1 MGLLSH
7 VRWRPKLYTADD
19 MAESDAARDQLLES
33 AMHWRRLAEERQHA
47 IDMALSFLHG
57 SQYVGG
63 PSEKEAW
70 DHVWELLG
78 PLRTEHKGQGAPIG
92 KERSS

>member
-1 MGLLSH
+1 MRLF
-7 VRWRPKLYTADD
+7 RWRPKLYTAAD
-19 MAESDAARDQLLES
+19 MEEADAARDQLLQS
-33 AMHWRRLAEERQHA
+33 AMHWRALAEERQHA

-70 DHVWELLG
+70 DRVWELLG
-78 PLRTEHKGQGAPIG
+78 PFQTEQKGQAIAFTEEQG
-92 KERSS
+92 